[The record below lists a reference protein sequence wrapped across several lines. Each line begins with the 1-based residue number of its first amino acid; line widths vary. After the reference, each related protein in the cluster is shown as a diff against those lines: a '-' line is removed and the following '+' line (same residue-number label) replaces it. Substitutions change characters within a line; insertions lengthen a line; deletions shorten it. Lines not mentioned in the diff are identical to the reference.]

1 MTAPLAGETWEIVM
15 TKASL
20 QMTSSETR
28 RLARALGW
36 FSLALGA
43 AELVSP
49 HRITRALGMQGS
61 EGLVQLY
68 GLREIASGIAI
79 LTTESSAS
87 VWSRVAGDA
96 LDLGTLSMHVGDNND
111 RKANVTAAIAAVGG
125 VSLLDIACAA
135 GLSTIEARRSAAL
148 RALN

>member
-1 MTAPLAGETWEIVM
+1 M

-20 QMTSSETR
+20 QMTPSETR

-43 AELVSP
+43 AELIAP

-68 GLREIASGIAI
+68 GLREIASGVAI
-79 LTTESSAS
+79 LSTESATS

-96 LDLGTLSMHVGDNND
+96 LDLGTLGMHLGEDND
-111 RKANVTAAIAAVGG
+111 KQTNVAAAVAMVGG
-125 VSLLDIACAA
+125 VTLLDAACAA
-135 GLSTIEARRSAAL
+135 SLSAIEAREQTGSQ

>member
-1 MTAPLAGETWEIVM
+1 M

-20 QMTSSETR
+20 QMTSSEAR
-28 RLARALGW
+28 GLARALGW

-43 AELVSP
+43 AELIAP
-49 HRITRALGMQGS
+49 RRITHALGMQGS

-68 GLREIASGIAI
+68 GLREIASGVAI
-79 LTTESSAS
+79 LSTESATS

-96 LDLGTLSMHVGDNND
+96 LDLGTLGMHLSDDND
-111 RKANVTAAIAAVGG
+111 KQANVAAAVAMVGG
-125 VSLLDIACAA
+125 VTVLDVACAA
-135 GLSTIEARRSAAL
+135 SLSSIEAREQTEAP